1 MIFDIIRKICFN
13 KKIFTVI
20 CILFVFCTSIS
31 AQLKLDR
38 DFIYF
43 TNDQISILKERLNDK
58 SNESAKLKKRLDSAV
73 KKIMTAGPWSVTY
86 TETPVPTKNKHDY
99 FSESRYWWPDPKNPN
114 GPYIRKDGEVNP
126 DRIDAHRIAIE
137 QMSNASL
144 LLSMYGYLYND
155 KAASERAVKIIYTW
169 FLDPATKMNPN
180 MIYAQS
186 IRGRNVTRGTG
197 ILDSRSFYK
206 VLEGVNFLK
215 KSGTF
220 STILDAGL
228 KKWFGEFQSW
238 LITSKNGI
246 DEKYSGNNHST
257 WFAVQLGAIAQY
269 LRDEKVL
276 NELFDHTKNYLIE
289 NQFEADGSMPE
300 EEARTLSLHY
310 SVFNLDAFSIILRQA
325 ELSGVKLWDFENSKK
340 SSFKKSAEYVTP
352 FLRDPESWTKPQ
364 IDKYKG
370 ENRIYLAFAGWGLDD
385 SKLLGLYKE
394 FLEDNYGKLDSDPF
408 TLLASLI
415 LVNDEEK

>member
-1 MIFDIIRKICFN
+1 MKVDISRKICF
-13 KKIFTVI
+13 KKIISTA
-20 CILFVFCTSIS
+20 ILFFLLFSVSIS

-43 TNDQISILKERLNDK
+43 TNDQISILKEKLNDK
-58 SNESAKLKKRLDSAV
+58 SNESAKLKKKLDSAV

-86 TETPVPTKNKHDY
+86 TETPVPTKDKHDY

-114 GPYIRKDGEVNP
+114 GPYIRKDGEANP
-126 DRIDAHRIAIE
+126 DRIDDHRIAIE

-169 FLDPATKMNPN
+169 FLDPSTKMNPN

-215 KSGTF
+215 KSGVLS
-220 STILDAGL
+220 STVDAGL

-238 LITSKNGI
+238 LINSKNGI

-269 LRDEKVL
+269 LRDNNVL
-276 NELFDHTKNYLIE
+276 IELFDHTKNYLIE
-289 NQFEADGSMPE
+289 NQFEADGSMPR

-325 ELSGVKLWDFENSKK
+325 DLSGDKLWDYENSKK
-340 SSFKKSAEYVTP
+340 SSFKKSVEYVTP
-352 FLRDPESWTKPQ
+352 FLRDPESWTKSQ
-364 IDKYKG
+364 INEYKG
-370 ENRIYLAFAGWGLDD
+370 ENRIYLAFTGWGLDD
-385 SKLLGLYKE
+385 ANLLGLYKE
-394 FLEDNYGKLDSDPF
+394 FLIANYGKLDSDPF
-408 TLLASLI
+408 TLLTSLI
-415 LVNDEEK
+415 LINDERK